1 MKGTRIAAAAVVI
14 AAAAFIG
21 YRFLDQEE
29 AEVIYESRPTVT
41 AETPRQED
49 IILYTELIGT
59 VEPVSKAD
67 VIPKMAGEVLEVNF
81 QAGDHVEAGQILCRL
96 DSDALTSLKLNVDS
110 AQLTLAEA
118 AITKRGRTVCFARTS
133 VREPGSGILL
143 AEGDFTFYCLD
154 AS

>member
-29 AEVIYESRPTVT
+29 AETVYESRPTVT

-59 VEPVSKAD
+59 VEIGRAS
-67 VIPKMAGEVLEVNF
+67 
-81 QAGDHVEAGQILCRL
+81 CRCP
-96 DSDALTSLKLNVDS
+96 
-110 AQLTLAEA
+110 
-118 AITKRGRTVCFARTS
+118 RRT
-133 VREPGSGILL
+133 
-143 AEGDFTFYCLD
+143 
-154 AS
+154 

>member
-1 MKGTRIAAAAVVI
+1 MKGTKIAAAAVVI

-29 AEVIYESRPTVT
+29 AETVYESRPTVT

-81 QAGDHVEAGQILCRL
+81 QAGDHVEAGQVLCRL
-96 DSDALTSLKLNVDS
+96 DSDALHQRN
-110 AQLTLAEA
+110 
-118 AITKRGRTVCFARTS
+118 G
-133 VREPGSGILL
+133 GIP
-143 AEGDFTFYCLD
+143 EY
-154 AS
+154 